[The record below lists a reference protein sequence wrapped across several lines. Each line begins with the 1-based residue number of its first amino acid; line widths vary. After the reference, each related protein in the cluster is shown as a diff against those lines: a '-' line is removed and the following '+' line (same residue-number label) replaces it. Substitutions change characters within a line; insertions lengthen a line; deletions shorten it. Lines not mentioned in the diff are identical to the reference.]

1 MGTEFQ
7 FYKIASLP
15 EAEDRDGS
23 IEPCLIVLVVFNTI
37 DRISHH
43 HQHLSPLTVL
53 IALNESQHWL
63 FPKLQQ

>member
-1 MGTEFQ
+1 MGTEFW

-37 DRISHH
+37 DRIS
-43 HQHLSPLTVL
+43 LSPPSESLTTDCINTV
-53 IALNESQHWL
+53 E
-63 FPKLQQ
+63 